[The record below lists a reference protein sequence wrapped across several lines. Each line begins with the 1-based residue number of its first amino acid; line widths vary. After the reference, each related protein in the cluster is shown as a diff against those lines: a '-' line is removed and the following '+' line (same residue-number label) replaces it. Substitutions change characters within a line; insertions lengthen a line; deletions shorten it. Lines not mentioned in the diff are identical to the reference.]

1 MSKTEPE
8 NAERVTTLKK
18 ILCAGKGELPNYCRD
33 TKAIFHYEVF
43 LPPKTNKLDKD
54 EIEDAEQA
62 RLTIFPQD
70 RSLYECIDSTK
81 KDWPNGYGKPL
92 ELIFGKKFQLPLFEK
107 CLRTMLVDEISQ
119 FDVYD
124 PNELITF
131 PMVSKKLRDIGHAE
145 KDPIFAKKY
154 EHSQKHQCAA
164 TVTELGYPELDK
176 LLKEGP
182 RPTRVILHLLQVLK
196 PDQYKADNWQ
206 LDEVQ
211 RSKQIDQ
218 LRIEGNQL
226 FSEKDYQNAS
236 LKYREAITLLDQL
249 LLNEKPGDP
258 EWLELDR
265 RNIFLFLNLAQC
277 FLNLGQFYE
286 AINCANEVLNRDPKN
301 VKALFRRAKAKMQ
314 IWDLEEAE
322 SDLHLLKSLG
332 ADVSLINSNLKQ
344 LEQKRKEKECE
355 QSKAYKAMFK
365 GVLNVEEEK

>member
-1 MSKTEPE
+1 MSKTEPK

-18 ILCAGKGELPNYCRD
+18 ILCAGKGELPNYCKD

-62 RLTIFPQD
+62 RLAIFPQD

-131 PMVSKKLRDIGHAE
+131 PM
-145 KDPIFAKKY
+145 DPIFAKKY

-258 EWLELDR
+258 EWLELDQ

-301 VKALFRRAKAKMQ
+301 VRLC
-314 IWDLEEAE
+314 LEELKQRCKFGIWRRFAE

>member
-1 MSKTEPE
+1 MSKTEPK

-18 ILCAGKGELPNYCRD
+18 ILCAGKGELPNYCKD

-43 LPPKTNKLDKD
+43 LPPKTSKFDND

-62 RLTIFPQD
+62 RLAIFPQD

-182 RPTRVILHLLQVLK
+182 RPTRVILHLLQVMK

-211 RSKQIDQ
+211 RSKQIDK
-218 LRIEGNQL
+218 LRFEGNQL

-258 EWLELDR
+258 EWLELDQ

-286 AINCANEVLNRDPKN
+286 AINCANEVVNRDPKN

-332 ADVSLINSNLKQ
+332 ADVSLINSNLKH

>member
-1 MSKTEPE
+1 MSKTEPK

-18 ILCAGKGELPNYCRD
+18 ILCAGKGELPNYCKD

-62 RLTIFPQD
+62 RLAIFPQD

-258 EWLELDR
+258 EWLELDQ

-332 ADVSLINSNLKQ
+332 ADGSLINSNLKH